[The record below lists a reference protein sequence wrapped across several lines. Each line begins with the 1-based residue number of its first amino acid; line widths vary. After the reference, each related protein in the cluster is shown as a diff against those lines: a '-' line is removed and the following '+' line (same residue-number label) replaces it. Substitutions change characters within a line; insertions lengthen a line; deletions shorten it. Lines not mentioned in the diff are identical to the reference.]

1 MNLAL
6 KLKIFLFYRYVGQ
19 DEFGNKYYEKR
30 KADGKKLERMV
41 KYKGLP
47 EASKIPAK
55 YHGWIHYNSD
65 EFPINNKH
73 KFSWQ
78 KKHLPNLSG
87 TRYAYI
93 PKSISENFEKN
104 KKDSEYK
111 PWSPS

>member
-19 DEFGNKYYEKR
+19 DEFGNKYYETK
-30 KADGKKLERMV
+30 KVDSKKLKRMV
-41 KYKGLP
+41 KYNGLP
-47 EASKIPAK
+47 EASKIPAN
-55 YHGWIHYNSD
+55 YHGWLHYNSD
-65 EFPINNKH
+65 EFPTIKKD

-93 PKSISENFEKN
+93 PKSISENFVRN
-104 KKDSEYK
+104 KQNTEYK
-111 PWSPS
+111 PWTPS

>member
-6 KLKIFLFYRYVGQ
+6 KLKIFLFYRCVGQ
-19 DEFGNKYYEKR
+19 DEFGNKYYEK
-30 KADGKKLERMV
+30 KKTDSKKLKRLV

-55 YHGWIHYNSD
+55 YHGWLHYYSE
-65 EFPINNKH
+65 EFPKNNKE

-87 TRYAYI
+87 TKYAYT
-93 PKSISENFEKN
+93 PKSISENFERD

-111 PWSPS
+111 PWTPS